1 MGKKSEILLSQ
12 ENLSFLEFCVLL
24 MVKDFPGPTFNEL
37 LEHSYG
43 YGLKKIEVKAGLV
56 SLIKN
61 KLVSPRSIYH
71 LYSTFP
77 FTGFTITEKGE
88 SIFSLNEKESKDVVS
103 EVSHWIV
110 LSFGKASKGRPKN
123 KIRKLLEDIYISKFC
138 RKPTTKNVKETSSKI
153 KNPIF
158 AAEIYSKI
166 AWHEL
171 RRKNYWE
178 AASYYGSS
186 AICYS
191 HLNNKERAKKY
202 YILAGK
208 YFKKI
213 HNIYSSLDCYYGAID
228 FSKDVREKQDLI
240 NQLPLPTE
248 IVTKIN
254 PETFKSDYRKV
265 EGEMDS
271 FIKNLMKIKPMKIK
285 PTRTGGFLATLTN
298 RFDDYFEEA
307 VNENN
312 GGKLKI
318 TSRIF
323 YHMIE
328 AFQGFIPESNLPEF
342 EDYEIS
348 NKLEIAH
355 DVGGLYYH
363 IGGYFEAGYLP
374 SENVRHTLLEIKER
388 IDQAIISPFVFIFD
402 GMVTGGEKY
411 DLGTK
416 YEVLA
421 WKISDL
427 DRELEKGFKKV
438 FEDLEKEKKIDEM
451 LKRRGCKIKGKSE
464 QGKHIEKIMKDYPTV
479 YKAIFRLCEEEKIFK
494 FLLSLKERTTS
505 ESELCDFGL
514 ENEQINLLVNLGVLS
529 KVRGRLTFNESFE
542 DFWSS
547 GDWLPAYLIV
557 LLEDENKINLDFCVY
572 IEDDKRITHEIDLI
586 IGNKKNTIALIECK
600 TTRSGKEIGENEIKK
615 FFSAINTLEP
625 IKHRYFFGYPN
636 IGFNTRNY
644 SISKGIIHIEVKNG
658 EILRIKEILDEI
670 VSEIIKEI

>member
-12 ENLSFLEFCVLL
+12 ENLSFLDFCVLL
-24 MVKDFPGPTFNEL
+24 MVKHFPGPTFNEL
-37 LEHSYG
+37 LKHSYG

-61 KLVSPRSIYH
+61 KLVSPWSIYH
-71 LYSTFP
+71 SYSTFP

-88 SIFSLNEKESKDVVS
+88 SIFSLSEKESKDVVS
-103 EVSHWIV
+103 EVSDWIA

-123 KIRKLLEDIYISKFC
+123 KIRKILEHIYITKFN
-138 RKPTTKNVKETSSKI
+138 RKLTIKNVKETYSKI
-153 KNPIF
+153 EDSTF

-166 AWHEL
+166 AWYKL
-171 RRKNYWE
+171 RQKNYWG

-191 HLNNKERAKKY
+191 HSKDKERAKKY
-202 YILAGK
+202 YVLAGK
-208 YFKKI
+208 YFKK
-213 HNIYSSLDCYYGAID
+213 NRDIYSSLDCYYGAID
-228 FSKDVREKQDLI
+228 FSKDIKEKQSLI
-240 NQLPLPTE
+240 NQLPLPKE
-248 IVTKIN
+248 IVTKIT
-254 PETFKSDYRKV
+254 PETFKSDYQKA
-265 EGEMDS
+265 EDEMDS
-271 FIKNLMKIKPMKIK
+271 FIKNLMKIKP
-285 PTRTGGFLATLTN
+285 TRTGGSLATLTN

-328 AFQGFIPESNLPEF
+328 AFQVFVPKSNLPEF
-342 EDYEIS
+342 KDYEIS
-348 NKLEIAH
+348 EKLDIAH
-355 DVGGLYYH
+355 RVGGFYYH
-363 IGGYFEAGYLP
+363 LGRSFEEGYLP
-374 SENVRHTLLEIKER
+374 SERVKNALLGIYENIYH
-388 IDQAIISPFVFIFD
+388 AIIKPLVLIFD
-402 GMVTGGEKY
+402 GMITGGEKY
-411 DLGTK
+411 DIGTK

-421 WKISDL
+421 WKIADL
-427 DRELEKGFKKV
+427 TKDFEKKFKMV
-438 FEDLEKEKKIDEM
+438 FEDLRKEKRIDEM
-451 LKRRGCKIKGKSE
+451 IKRRGCTIKGKSE
-464 QGKHIEKIMKDYPTV
+464 QGKHIEKIMKDYPTA

-529 KVRGRLTFNESFE
+529 KVRGILTFNESFE

-572 IEDDKRITHEIDLI
+572 IEDDKKITHEIDLI

-625 IKHRYFFGYPN
+625 LKHRYFFGYPN

-644 SISKGIIHIEVKNG
+644 SISKGIIYIEVKNG

-670 VSEIIKEI
+670 VSGIIKEI

>member
-1 MGKKSEILLSQ
+1 MNMSKKSKILLST
-12 ENLSFLEFCVLL
+12 EAPSFLEFCVLT
-24 MVKDFPGPTFNEL
+24 MVKSLPGPTFNEL
-37 LEHSYG
+37 LGYSYG
-43 YGLKKIEVKAGLV
+43 YGLKKTEVKAGLV

-61 KLVSPRSIYH
+61 KMVSPWSIYNI
-71 LYSTFP
+71 YSTFP

-88 SIFSLNEKESKDVVS
+88 SIFSLNEKESKDVYI
-103 EVSHWIV
+103 EVSDWIA

-123 KIRKLLEDIYISKFC
+123 KIRKIIGDIYIAKFH
-138 RKPTTKNVKETSSKI
+138 RKLTIKNVKETSSKI
-153 KNPIF
+153 KDPIF
-158 AAEIYSKI
+158 AAKIYSKI
-166 AWHEL
+166 AWHKL
-171 RRKNYWE
+171 RRKNYYE
-178 AASYYGSS
+178 AAPYYGSS

-191 HLNNKERAKKY
+191 HLNDKERAKKY

-213 HNIYSSLDCYYGAID
+213 HNIYSSLDCYYGAINY
-228 FSKDVREKQDLI
+228 SEDVKEKQDLI
-240 NQLPLPTE
+240 NQLPLPKET
-248 IVTKIN
+248 VTKIK
-254 PETFKSDYRKV
+254 PESFKSDYWKV
-265 EGEMDS
+265 EDEMDS
-271 FIKNLMKIKPMKIK
+271 FIKNLMEIK
-285 PTRTGGFLATLTN
+285 PTRAGGFLATLTN
-298 RFDDYFEEA
+298 RFDEYFEEA

-328 AFQGFIPESNLPEF
+328 AFQVFVPKSNLQEF
-342 EDYEIS
+342 EDYEIIE
-348 NKLEIAH
+348 KLDIAH
-355 DVGGLYYH
+355 RVGGFYYH
-363 IGGYFEAGYLP
+363 VGGFFEEGYLP
-374 SENVRHTLLEIKER
+374 SERVKNILLGAYESINH
-388 IDQAIISPFVFIFD
+388 AIIAPFVLIFD
-402 GMVTGGEKY
+402 GMVTGGRKY

-427 DRELEKGFKKV
+427 TRDLEKGFKIV
-438 FEDLEKEKKIDEM
+438 FEDLRKEKRIDEM
-451 LKRRGCKIKGKSE
+451 IKRRRCKIKGKSE
-464 QGKHIEKIMKDYPTV
+464 QGKHIEKIMKDYPTA

-572 IEDDKRITHEIDLI
+572 IEDDKKITHEIDLI

-625 IKHRYFFGYPN
+625 IKHRYFFGYPD